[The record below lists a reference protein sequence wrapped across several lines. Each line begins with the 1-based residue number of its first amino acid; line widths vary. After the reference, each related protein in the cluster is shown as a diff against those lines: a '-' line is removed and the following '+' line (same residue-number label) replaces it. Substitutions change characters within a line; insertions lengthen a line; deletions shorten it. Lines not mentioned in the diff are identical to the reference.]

1 MKLTAKDLPKQI
13 GRTDLVVVFATKGR
27 SPELPN
33 GIELSAAARK
43 DFRATARETRLCDPV
58 AGTAKRVLLVGL
70 GEGRK
75 LGAEE
80 LRRSAAVAIKAIHK
94 LQLTSASVVVSDG
107 LAKSLGGFE
116 AAGVALAEGMVMG
129 SYRFDELKSK
139 AKKLVLK
146 TVTCFGAGAEFRR
159 GLKRGT
165 VIAEANCYA
174 RDLQNR
180 PGNKMRPRDFAS
192 EARSLAR
199 KSPKIT
205 AKALTEKQ
213 MAELGM
219 GSILSVSEG
228 SSEPAFMV
236 HMTYKPK
243 KKALGKL
250 CFVGKGLTFDSGG
263 ISLKPGAR
271 MDEMKFDMS
280 GGAAVMGIFHALG
293 QLDFPYEIHGVVPT
307 SENMPASNATKP
319 GDVVTAMNGKTIEV
333 NNTDAEGRL
342 ILADALCYVSKKIK
356 PDTIIDLATLTGA
369 VVVALGHE
377 LTGMF
382 PTTKKLGADLTKA
395 GERTGE
401 HVWELPLF
409 DCHKDQMKGA
419 YSDLRNINQG
429 QGNGSTTGA
438 AFLSYFVGE
447 GIDWC
452 HLDIAGAAWGSLN
465 RDYRGGKSGTGV
477 GVRLLLDYLAHKS

>member
-1 MKLTAKDLPKQI
+1 MKLTAKDLPTKL
-13 GRTDLVVVFATKGR
+13 GRTDLLVVFATKGR
-27 SPELPN
+27 SPELPA
-33 GIELSAAARK
+33 GVELSAAAKK
-43 DFRATARETRLCDPV
+43 DFGGKARETRLCDPS
-58 AGTAKRVLLVGL
+58 AGAAKRVLLVGL
-70 GEGRK
+70 GEARK
-75 LGAEE
+75 CDPEA
-80 LRRSAAVAIKAIHK
+80 LRRSAAVAVKAAEK
-94 LQLTSASVVVSDG
+94 LGIAAPAAMISEAV
-107 LAKSLGGFE
+107 AKSLGGFE
-116 AAGVALAEGMVMG
+116 AAGIALAEGLVMG
-129 SYRFDELKSK
+129 AYKYDELMSK
-139 AKKLVLK
+139 RTKPAVQS
-146 TVTCFGAGAEFRR
+146 VTCFGAGIEFRR
-159 GLKRGT
+159 GVKTGG
-165 VIAEANCYA
+165 VIAEANCYT

-192 EARSLAR
+192 EAKRLAR

-213 MAELGM
+213 MADLGM
-219 GSILSVSEG
+219 GSILSVSAG
-228 SSEPAFMV
+228 SIEPAFMV

-243 KKALGKL
+243 KKAQGKI

-280 GGAAVMGIFHALG
+280 GGAAVMGLFHALG
-293 QLDFPYEIHGVVPT
+293 SMDFPFEVHGVVPT
-307 SENMPASNATKP
+307 SENMPANNATKP

-342 ILADALCYVSKKIK
+342 ILADALCYASTKIK

-382 PTTKKLGADLTKA
+382 PTTKKLGAELTKA

-409 DCHKDQMKGA
+409 DCHKDQMKGQ
-419 YSDLRNINQG
+419 YSDLRNINSG

-438 AFLSYFVGE
+438 AFLSNFVGE

-477 GVRLLLDYLAHKS
+477 GVRLLLDYLGNKS